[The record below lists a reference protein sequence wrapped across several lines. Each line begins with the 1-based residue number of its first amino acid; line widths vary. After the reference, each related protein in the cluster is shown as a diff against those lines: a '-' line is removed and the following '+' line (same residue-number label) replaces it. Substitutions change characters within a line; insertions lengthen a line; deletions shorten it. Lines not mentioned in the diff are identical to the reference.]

1 MKITRRQ
8 LRRIIKEASAS
19 YGERLYRDI
28 VGHEFQPDYV
38 YRPVQQ
44 MMGQAQPQNLIKYR
58 SVNEVMK
65 AIANYYRKK
74 YGPDDAKAY
83 IRANPTIIDFLE
95 NDSEALKSMHPRRFG
110 GDSFGRPGI
119 LYYSPSEISLSW
131 GNVDAVAE
139 AGQDFQRLPG
149 DLAQIAEQLYNED
162 RLLPAFL
169 HLITGTQPRNHVNRA
184 NGYGSISN

>member
-8 LRRIIKEASAS
+8 LRRIIKEASAPFV
-19 YGERLYRDI
+19 LKQYRDT
-28 VGHEFQPDYV
+28 VGYDFNPEYV
-38 YRPVQQ
+38 DRPRQ
-44 MMGQAQPQNLIKYR
+44 MMLGTAQPQNLIIYR

-65 AIANYYRKK
+65 AIENYYRKK

-110 GDSFGRPGI
+110 GDAYGRPGI
-119 LYYSPSEISLSW
+119 LYYRPSEISLSW
-131 GNVDAVAE
+131 GNIDEVYE
-139 AGQDFQRLPG
+139 AGQDFQKIPG
-149 DLAQIAEQLYNED
+149 DLAQIADQLYDEG

-169 HLITGTQPRNHVNRA
+169 HLITGTQPRNHVTEA
-184 NGYGSISN
+184 DGYGNIYN